1 MVQAG
6 DVTGLRERLRLRS
19 PAMLALAAPCLA
31 GLGFLALFKAPSSY
45 LIVNASALGIGL
57 VWIATGPTLG
67 RLRAV
72 RALAIMCLAI
82 LAAPLVTGPELDGIT
97 RWIPLGPFQLHTGML
112 AIPLLACL
120 AASDRDYGPPM
131 LLAAGLICLA
141 QPDAASGFALMGAAT
156 GLYFAWHDWKPGLV
170 AILLFGVG
178 LIAAMRGELAPQPF
192 VERVLVDVAMVNI
205 PVALALFGALIAS
218 FALMLG
224 AIGQTSAFRYALAG
238 SFAGFSLIAV
248 LSNYPS
254 ILIGYGASP
263 ILGFALAL
271 GIDYGGAR
279 TS

>member
-1 MVQAG
+1 MEQTRVSRDASGQ
-6 DVTGLRERLRLRS
+6 LRQRI
-19 PAMLALAAPCLA
+19 PAVLALAIPCLA
-31 GLGFLALFKAPSSY
+31 GLGFLAVFKAPASF
-45 LIVNASALGIGL
+45 LAINAAALVIGL
-57 VWIATGPTLG
+57 VWIAAGIA
-67 RLRAV
+67 LRGMNA
-72 RALAIMCLAI
+72 RRIAAFLCLILLAL
-82 LAAPLVTGPELDGIT
+82 PLVTGPELDGIA

-131 LLAAGLICLA
+131 LLSAGLICLV

-156 GLYFAWHDWKPGLV
+156 GLYFAWHEWKPGLV

-205 PVALALFGALIAS
+205 PATIALFGALIAGFS
-218 FALMLG
+218 LMLG
-224 AIGQTSAFRYALAG
+224 AIGQPFAIRCALAG